1 MKSAFA
7 AIAVA
12 AIIISGASA
21 DGQALYAGIRGGVGI
36 PTGDFSQS
44 TTASGSAAFL
54 HGASPGLGYGLDAG
68 LGSGLVGFYGSYDR
82 IQFDCKS
89 ESCTTSGKYRLTGY
103 SAGVRVGVPLLPLL
117 KPWGKAGITYN
128 ELVGSTTGAS
138 PIRVSTGK
146 SFGYEVG
153 GGVDIPILMGFFSLT
168 PQVRYVR
175 QKLNPNSSGKR
186 PADYYTFDVG
196 LRVRSPI

>member
-7 AIAVA
+7 GIAVMA
-12 AIIISGASA
+12 TIISGTSA
-21 DGQALYAGIRGGVGI
+21 DAQALYAGIRGGVGI

-44 TTASGSAAFL
+44 TTSVGTAAFL

-68 LGSGLVGFYGSYDR
+68 FGSGLVGFYGSYDR

-89 ESCTTSGKYRLTGY
+89 ESCAKSGKYHLTGY
-103 SAGVRVGVPLLPLL
+103 GAGVRVGVPLLPLL

-128 ELVGSTTGAS
+128 ELVGSTTS
-138 PIRVSTGK
+138 LPLTRITTGK

-175 QKLNPNSSGKR
+175 QKLDPNSSGKR
-186 PADYYTFDVG
+186 PADYYTFDIG
-196 LRVRSPI
+196 LRARSPI